1 MGNDFASKVQAGSR
15 AESTHYSY
23 KWCRVKVL
31 IPLMSHHTLTNSS
44 PTRHRDQMNY
54 IRVFSKLSN
63 TIDKPLCLIYN
74 RSLEESVV
82 PKDWRRTEVIP
93 VHKKGPINL
102 PCNYRPISLTSI
114 ACKIMESIIREYLM
128 KHMIDND
135 LFAEQQHG
143 FLPGRSC
150 VTQLLDV
157 LDDWFLNFD
166 NNVPV
171 DEIYLDMVK
180 AFDTVPHRR
189 LFTQLHSYGI
199 TEKIHSWI
207 RAFLT
212 DREQRTRINGSFSN
226 WTKVL
231 SGIPQ
236 GSVLGPILFLLYINC
251 LPDSIKT
258 KIRLFADDSKIW
270 NAIRT
275 TADCEQLQSDLTSLE
290 NWSSTWQLKFNQSKC
305 KVLHI
310 GRTPSQH
317 QYHMHDSNGIRQPLE
332 KSTAEK
338 DLGVWVEDQ
347 LTFTTHTAKSAAKA
361 NCLLGLIRRTFKHLD
376 KENLTLLTRQ

>member
-44 PTRHRDQMNY
+44 PTRHKDQMNY

-150 VTQLLDV
+150 ATQLLDV

-166 NNVPV
+166 KNVPIDV
-171 DEIYLDMVK
+171 KIYLDMAK
-180 AFDTVPHRR
+180 AFDTAPHRR
-189 LFTQLHSYGI
+189 LLTQLHSRLRNNR
-199 TEKIHSWI
+199 EDPLLDK
-207 RAFLT
+207 AFLT
-212 DREQRTRINGSFSN
+212 QREQRTFINRSFSN

-236 GSVLGPILFLLYINC
+236 GSVLEPILFLLTAF
-251 LPDSIKT
+251 LTVSKKT
-258 KIRLFADDSKIW
+258 KKKNKIRLFADDSKI
-270 NAIRT
+270 
-275 TADCEQLQSDLTSLE
+275 
-290 NWSSTWQLKFNQSKC
+290 
-305 KVLHI
+305 
-310 GRTPSQH
+310 
-317 QYHMHDSNGIRQPLE
+317 
-332 KSTAEK
+332 
-338 DLGVWVEDQ
+338 
-347 LTFTTHTAKSAAKA
+347 
-361 NCLLGLIRRTFKHLD
+361 
-376 KENLTLLTRQ
+376 